1 MSRASPEQTRPKS
14 GPKVHP
20 YQVGLR
26 SKTSTWESANGL
38 GQKHQLAPQVFIS
51 RAMPPSNEL
60 KRDLTPRHTPTK
72 LYRDRRRIAPGRAL
86 TSFCPLT
93 DKRTI
98 WFKHTPFQ
106 LCCARVVQRLR
117 CASLCSVV
125 VRLLSFLYAKPS
137 IPGGMKSIFTIVIH
151 NWFAHARTID
161 EY

>member
-26 SKTSTWESANGL
+26 SKNSTWESANGL
-38 GQKHQLAPQVFIS
+38 GQKHQLAHQVFIS
-51 RAMPPSNEL
+51 WAMTPSNEL
-60 KRDLTPRHTPTK
+60 KRDLTLRYTPTK
-72 LYRDRRRIAPGRAL
+72 LYRDRSRIAPGRAL
-86 TSFCPLT
+86 TGFCPLT
-93 DKRTI
+93 DRRTI

-106 LCCARVVQRLR
+106 LGCARVQRLR
-117 CASLCSVV
+117 SASLCSVV
-125 VRLLSFLYAKPS
+125 VRLPSFLYAKPS